1 MTSANAAHAPHARRA
16 VDRVLRAHGGSTG
29 TRLRILAEGEAAWE
43 EPVRRPAVVAVQLA
57 LAITWDR
64 ALTRGELANRHAIAQ
79 ATGLTRARITQLMD
93 LTLLAPDI
101 QEEILFLEAVDGSE
115 PLGEHT
121 LRKVLR
127 AGCWASQRDV
137 WRGLVRRGTPRQSEP
152 AP

>member
-1 MTSANAAHAPHARRA
+1 MSRADANVTPHARQA
-16 VDRVLRAHGGSTG
+16 VDRVVRAHGGSTG
-29 TRLRILAEGEAAWE
+29 TRFRTLAQGEAAWQ

-64 ALTRGELANRHAIAQ
+64 ALARGELVSRQAIAQ
-79 ATGLTRARITQLMD
+79 STGLTRARITQLMD

-101 QEEILFLEAVDGSE
+101 QEAVLFLEAVNGSE

-127 AGCWASQRDV
+127 AGCWASQREV
-137 WRGLVRRGTPRQSEP
+137 WRGLVRRGT
-152 AP
+152 